1 MVGRKQNYAWKS
13 LQITKE
19 SNHLISVEQVAGS
32 KANTALYQFKCDQ
45 NKAKDEKDALGL
57 MKNYEILEHQLWGK

>member
-1 MVGRKQNYAWKS
+1 MNMGGWQKAKLCLES

-19 SNHLISVEQVAGS
+19 SSHLISVEQVAGS
-32 KANTALYQFKCDQ
+32 KANTALYPFKCDQ

-57 MKNYEILEHQLWGK
+57 MKNYEILEHQL